1 MREQT
6 DLGEAVFAALDPAI
20 DDRDKVGSG
29 MLTLSGSST
38 YAGATAVNAGTLQ
51 AGAVNAFS
59 PSSALTV
66 ATGAILALNSSNQ
79 TIGSLAGA
87 GSVTLG
93 SATLTTGNDNTSTT
107 FSGAISGTGGL
118 TKIGAGT
125 LTLSGSNSYSGG
137 TALNAGT
144 VAASADN
151 NLGNSSGSLAFGSG
165 TLQFLSGFTSN
176 RAVTLNSGGGT
187 FDTNGNSATL
197 AGTLSGTGGL
207 SKIGSGTL
215 TLAGNNSYSGATAI
229 NAGRARDMAARTAPA
244 AIRLWWGATI
254 LPRARRAAR
263 PGSTITSLATA

>member
-107 FSGAISGTGGL
+107 FSGAISGTGGP
-118 TKIGAGT
+118 TKIRAGT
-125 LTLSGSNSYSGG
+125 LTPSATHRYSGG
-137 TALNAGT
+137 TALTAG
-144 VAASADN
+144 ADASSPDN
-151 NLGNSSGSLAFGSG
+151 NLGNSSGALPVGSG
-165 TLQFLSGFTSN
+165 TLQSLSGFTST

-187 FDTNGNSATL
+187 SDTNGNSATL

-229 NAGRARDMAARTAPA
+229 KAGRGRDMAAPTAP
-244 AIRLWWGATI
+244 
-254 LPRARRAAR
+254 
-263 PGSTITSLATA
+263 PGSPPCSGGTRLHPRTRAGGGRA

>member
-93 SATLTTGNDNTSTT
+93 LRRSPPATTTP
-107 FSGAISGTGGL
+107 
-118 TKIGAGT
+118 
-125 LTLSGSNSYSGG
+125 
-137 TALNAGT
+137 
-144 VAASADN
+144 
-151 NLGNSSGSLAFGSG
+151 
-165 TLQFLSGFTSN
+165 
-176 RAVTLNSGGGT
+176 
-187 FDTNGNSATL
+187 
-197 AGTLSGTGGL
+197 
-207 SKIGSGTL
+207 
-215 TLAGNNSYSGATAI
+215 
-229 NAGRARDMAARTAPA
+229 ARRSPARSPAPA
-244 AIRLWWGATI
+244 G
-254 LPRARRAAR
+254 
-263 PGSTITSLATA
+263 

>member
-20 DDRDKVGSG
+20 GDRDKVGSG

-87 GSVTLG
+87 ASVTLG

-118 TKIGAGT
+118 APIGTRPPPRSGT
-125 LTLSGSNSYSGG
+125 TSYSSC
-137 TALNAGT
+137 TPPH
-144 VAASADN
+144 S
-151 NLGNSSGSLAFGSG
+151 
-165 TLQFLSGFTSN
+165 
-176 RAVTLNSGGGT
+176 
-187 FDTNGNSATL
+187 
-197 AGTLSGTGGL
+197 
-207 SKIGSGTL
+207 
-215 TLAGNNSYSGATAI
+215 
-229 NAGRARDMAARTAPA
+229 
-244 AIRLWWGATI
+244 
-254 LPRARRAAR
+254 
-263 PGSTITSLATA
+263 